1 MKKITCSVLA
11 ISMLLASYAAVP
23 STEPTTA
30 TPPTAEEKAK
40 MQQAVADATASFHA
54 LSKQERKLKM
64 KEVKAVVKKHK
75 ADKKAGKT
83 TEANTV
89 LLAILAILLPPLAV
103 YLKNKEIN
111 TQFWISLVLTL
122 LFIVPGIIYA
132 LLVVLDVI

>member
-1 MKKITCSVLA
+1 
-11 ISMLLASYAAVP
+11 
-23 STEPTTA
+23 
-30 TPPTAEEKAK
+30 
-40 MQQAVADATASFHA
+40 
-54 LSKQERKLKM
+54 M